1 MSNKTNIINNIL
13 LLVGFLASVL
23 VVVLVG
29 GFLVPLGNKSY
40 LTLLS
45 VPVFI
50 LINTFFHEIAHII
63 SGKNNGFKTISF
75 KILGF
80 RFRKVDGKLKVNYV
94 GIGEQIGEAEI
105 IPVETKEL
113 KVRYKKV
120 AKAGITANLI
130 MTFLS
135 IALMIFWKIYVK
147 DVTQYNNVWF
157 YLTAFALPIS
167 FYFFLCNALPMTN
180 DLNRNDGA
188 YIYGINHNE
197 PEVSVMF
204 SLMEAHALIYQG
216 YTPSQVPEDLYF
228 NVPQIRED
236 DPIFIVL
243 LNNRYCY
250 YLDKGDYNNAKL
262 VIKRLEEL
270 SDFIPK
276 YMYAEIQTELLF
288 AYSSFMLD
296 EDTADDVF
304 EDNDKYLNKVLSV
317 TTLRAKGAYVKNV
330 IKDEV
335 LYNDIY
341 QKALQLA
348 DEIEV
353 KGLSLYEKNIIKKL
367 NDGFNF

>member
-135 IALMIFWKIYVK
+135 IALIIFW
-147 DVTQYNNVWF
+147 
-157 YLTAFALPIS
+157 
-167 FYFFLCNALPMTN
+167 
-180 DLNRNDGA
+180 
-188 YIYGINHNE
+188 
-197 PEVSVMF
+197 
-204 SLMEAHALIYQG
+204 
-216 YTPSQVPEDLYF
+216 
-228 NVPQIRED
+228 
-236 DPIFIVL
+236 
-243 LNNRYCY
+243 
-250 YLDKGDYNNAKL
+250 
-262 VIKRLEEL
+262 
-270 SDFIPK
+270 
-276 YMYAEIQTELLF
+276 
-288 AYSSFMLD
+288 
-296 EDTADDVF
+296 
-304 EDNDKYLNKVLSV
+304 
-317 TTLRAKGAYVKNV
+317 
-330 IKDEV
+330 
-335 LYNDIY
+335 
-341 QKALQLA
+341 
-348 DEIEV
+348 
-353 KGLSLYEKNIIKKL
+353 
-367 NDGFNF
+367 